1 MDAKQP
7 ERKRVF
13 LGSAGIVMLLVAI
26 GALLVALNIVTGVN
40 TVIPGRQSANIPIKY
55 AYYAAAPLFGVAG
68 LAILLRHFTGF
79 AGAPWV
85 VSIIGC
91 IVWVLWIA
99 SMIGCC
105 P

>member
-1 MDAKQP
+1 MEARQP
-7 ERKRVF
+7 KRKRVF

-40 TVIPGRQSANIPIKY
+40 TVVPGRQSANIPIKY

-68 LAILLRHFTGF
+68 LAILARHSTGF
-79 AGAPWV
+79 AWV
-85 VSIIGC
+85 MSIIGC
-91 IVWVLWIA
+91 VVWVAWMA
-99 SMIGCC
+99 SVIRCC